1 MLSAD
6 ATMEQTRTNGSVR
19 HLSLYWWRRGT

>member
-6 ATMEQTRTNGSVR
+6 DTMEQTRTNGSVR
-19 HLSLYWWRRGT
+19 HLSL